1 MAEPYKKWLCVI
13 CGFIYDEELG
23 WPRDGIEPGTRWEDV
38 PEDWLCPDCLVGKS
52 DFEMVEMPATAPAPV
67 LNIPKVKVVPKT
79 PEGPI
84 VIIGSGY
91 AGYNLAEAIRK
102 QSAEAQI
109 IVLTADDGLHYSK
122 PALSTGLLQGQS
134 ASDLVSDKPLDMAN
148 RLNMRIV
155 THCQVESIDKQAKV
169 VHTNLGDQPY
179 GQLVLAT
186 GARPIR
192 LPIPGSGAGDMLSV
206 NDLQDYRGYRQAL
219 AGKRKVLLI
228 GNGLIGCEFAND
240 LAASGHQVDLVG
252 LTGWP
257 MDRLLPEQIGRK
269 LEYDLQALGVN
280 WYLENTVAS
289 IDYTNGRD
297 ATEGYAVK
305 LIGGETLHAEV
316 LVSAVGL
323 QARKDLAEA
332 AGVSCNLGVQ
342 VDNKLATNVEHVY
355 ALGDCIEVNGQL
367 MPYIAP
373 IYWGIQA
380 LAKTLTGTPT
390 DVSYPLMTVMV
401 KTPACPLSLLPP
413 TMGVEGNWQVEETS
427 EGLIGRYLDSAG
439 KLHGFVLQGEAT
451 SQRTAF
457 VDTVKLGISV

>member
-1 MAEPYKKWLCVI
+1 MAEAYKKWLCVI

-52 DFEMVEMPATAPAPV
+52 DFEMVEMPAAAPAPV

-102 QSAEAQI
+102 QSTEAQI

-134 ASDLVSDKPLDMAN
+134 ANDLVSDKPLDMAN

-169 VHTNLGDQPY
+169 VNTNLGDQPY

-192 LPIPGSGAGDMLSV
+192 LPIPGSGAADMLSV
-206 NDLQDYRGYRQAL
+206 NDLQDYSDYRQAL
-219 AGKRKVLLI
+219 AGKQKVLLI

-257 MDRLLPEQIGRK
+257 MDRLLPQQIGRK
-269 LEYDLQALGVN
+269 LEHELQQLGVN

-289 IDYTNGRD
+289 IDYTNGVD
-297 ATEGYAVK
+297 AAEGYDVT
-305 LIGGETLHAEV
+305 LTGGESLHAEV

-332 AGVSCNLGVQ
+332 AGINCNLGIQ
-342 VDNKLATNVEHVY
+342 VDDKLATNVEHVY

-390 DVSYPLMTVMV
+390 EVEYPLMTAMV
-401 KTPACPLSLLPP
+401 KTPASPLSLLPP
-413 TMGVEGNWQVEETS
+413 AIGVEGGWQVSVES
-427 EGLIGRYLDSAG
+427 DGMVGRYLDVNG

-451 SQRTAF
+451 AQRTAF
-457 VDTVKLGISV
+457 VDQVKADLK